1 MQDQNENRRSGD
13 MIDRIITFNEFYI
26 KKGASANAPF
36 LKLQRSNYVLKRE
49 LKSNWKYFQQLC
61 RKRFAANSVNNYYTF
76 VHCMTGFV
84 KNICSRK
91 GCSLMANDAKRK
103 IVGWIFRA
111 WVTRK
116 DGTRD
121 WARDHGLKAC
131 RIPVYAK

>member
-1 MQDQNENRRSGD
+1 MKNRRSD
-13 MIDRIITFNEFYI
+13 DIIDRIKAFNEFHI

-36 LKLQRSNYVLKRE
+36 LKLQRSNYTLIRE
-49 LKSNWKYFQQLC
+49 RECNWKYFQQLC
-61 RKRFAANSVNNYYTF
+61 RKRFAANSVNNYLLF
-76 VHCMTGFV
+76 VYCMTEFV

-91 GCSLMANDAKRK
+91 GCSLMANNAKHK

-121 WARDHGLKAC
+121 WARDHGLKAWH
-131 RIPVYAK
+131 IPVYAK